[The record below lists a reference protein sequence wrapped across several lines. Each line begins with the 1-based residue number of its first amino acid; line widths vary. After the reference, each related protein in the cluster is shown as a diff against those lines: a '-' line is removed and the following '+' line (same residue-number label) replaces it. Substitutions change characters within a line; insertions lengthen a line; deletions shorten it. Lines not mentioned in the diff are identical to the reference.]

1 MAVQIPIAALDWA
14 LAHVKLHTAWESFPA
29 PFEYEAVE
37 TNWNTLRKVL
47 SRQVSNWAIRCHRT
61 CLAPKHQFGFR
72 QVTQLDPL
80 DSIVLA
86 ALTYLVGSDL
96 EKSRVPKDRA
106 LWFRFSPDEHG
117 RLYAAAGSARRLFNK
132 VCTERAQTSSTT
144 HVVKADIADFYPG
157 VYFHR
162 VEEVVLSAT
171 PTWAARLLVRLL
183 KELNDYVSASLPVGP
198 AFVHLLADA
207 ALTPLDEHLIA
218 EGHEFARLGDD
229 FCFFCNSRRDAWHA
243 LTTMA
248 NFLYSQYR
256 LFLQPGKTRILDRSS
271 FIESVTASPA
281 AQEMI
286 RLENLV
292 EKYAPELDLIDD
304 YTGVALEV
312 EQIDDTTLEHLR
324 ELEWVEFLQ
333 KEIES
338 GFFSLQRVRYI
349 LSRARLFGVDKA
361 ASLVLNNLELL
372 AVVTREITDFL
383 SALDL
388 DIPQQKAVC
397 TQLLRATEDGRLGNT
412 DYELLWLAHFVFSVA
427 DSDMGNEADLVGFW
441 RRYRGN
447 TLVNREFLAGYSR
460 YTFVS
465 VVKSCKPLFR
475 SLDPWSRRALL
486 RACHSLDQ
494 DERRAW
500 EKAIRRDLDPLEEA
514 VLTMGNDD

>member
-1 MAVQIPIAALDWA
+1 MTVEIPMDALDWA
-14 LAHVKLHTAWESFPA
+14 LAHVKLHSAWESFPA
-29 PFEYEAVE
+29 PFEYEAIGI
-37 TNWNTLRKVL
+37 NWNALRKTL
-47 SRQVSNWAIRCHRT
+47 SRQASNWAIRCQRT
-61 CLAPKHQFGFR
+61 GLAPKHQFGFR

-86 ALTYLVGSDL
+86 ALTFLVGSDL
-96 EKSRVPKDRA
+96 EKSRVSEDKA
-106 LWFRFSPDEHG
+106 LWFRFSPDEQG
-117 RLYAAAGSARRLFNK
+117 RLYKAAGSARRLFNK

-144 HVVKADIADFYPG
+144 HVVQADIADFYPG

-171 PTWAARLLVRLL
+171 PTWAAKLLVRLL

-198 AFVHLLADA
+198 SFVHLLANA

-218 EGHEFARLGDD
+218 EGHEFVRLGDD
-229 FCFFCNSRRDAWHA
+229 FCFFCNSRRDAWKA

-256 LFLQPGKTRILDRSS
+256 LFLQPGKTRILDKAS
-271 FIESVTASPA
+271 FIEDVTASPA
-281 AQEMI
+281 AQEMT
-286 RLENLV
+286 RLEDLV

-304 YTGVALEV
+304 YTGLALEV
-312 EQIDDTTLEHLR
+312 NQIDDTALEHLR
-324 ELEWVEFLQ
+324 ELEWVEFLR

-338 GFFSLQRVRYI
+338 GFFSLSRVRYV
-349 LSRARLFGVDKA
+349 LSRARLFGVDQA

-372 AVVTREITDFL
+372 AVVTREITNFL
-383 SALDL
+383 SALSL

-412 DYELLWLAHFVFSVA
+412 DYELLWLAHFLFAVG
-427 DSDMGNEADLVGFW
+427 DLNMGNEAELLGFW
-441 RRYRGN
+441 RRYRSN
-447 TLVNREFLAGYSR
+447 RLVEREFLIGCAPRSYIH
-460 YTFVS
+460 
-465 VVKSCKPLFR
+465 VVKSYKPLFR

-486 RACHSLDQ
+486 RACHCLDQ

-500 EKAIRRDLDPLEEA
+500 TKGIRRNLDSLEKA
-514 VLTMGNDD
+514 VLTAGNDH